1 MLLVGLLNQQIAL
14 AQGTTYVSTLG
25 LTPTGSA
32 SVGSDSWLA
41 MTFFTGTNSA
51 GYSLDSIQLRM
62 ADALG
67 NASGFSVMIYNNG
80 AWPGGVNP
88 GTNLCT
94 LNGSLDP
101 VTTGVYT
108 YTPTSSLA
116 LPPRTAYFIVLTAG
130 TPVANGTYMW
140 SVASPGAP
148 SVSDGW
154 GANLA
159 LRSSSDGSNWR
170 FPTPYTFAQF
180 AISGTPVPE
189 PSTLGLLALGGL
201 LLVWHHRKPRPG
213 WWSRAVP
220 G

>member
-1 MLLVGLLNQQIAL
+1 MKSIIIVLAVALSAPQIVH
-14 AQGTTYVSTLG
+14 AQGTTYVSSLG
-25 LTPTGSA
+25 LTSTGSA

-67 NASGFSVMIYNNG
+67 NASGFRVMIYNNG

-101 VTTGVYT
+101 VTAGVYT
-108 YTPTSSLA
+108 YSPASSLA
-116 LPPRTAYFIVLTAG
+116 LSPRTAYFIVLTAG
-130 TPVANGTYMW
+130 TPVANGTYEW
-140 SVASPGAP
+140 SVTSPGAP

-159 LRSSSDGSNWR
+159 LRSSTDGLNWR

-180 AISGTPVPE
+180 AITGTPVPE
-189 PSTLGLLALGGL
+189 PTAIALLALGGGFL
-201 LLVWHHRKPRPG
+201 LWHRRQ
-213 WWSRAVP
+213 
-220 G
+220 

>member
-1 MLLVGLLNQQIAL
+1 MRSSIIVLAFVLSAPQTSH

-41 MTFFTGTNSA
+41 QLFQTGTNA
-51 GYSLDSIQLRM
+51 VGYLLDSVQL
-62 ADALG
+62 AFT
-67 NASGFSVMIYNNG
+67 NASGNPSGFKAMIYNNG
-80 AWPGGVNP
+80 AAPSGVNP

-189 PSTLGLLALGGL
+189 STAIALLALGGGL
-201 LLVWHHRKPRPG
+201 LLCHPPNR
-213 WWSRAVP
+213 
-220 G
+220 